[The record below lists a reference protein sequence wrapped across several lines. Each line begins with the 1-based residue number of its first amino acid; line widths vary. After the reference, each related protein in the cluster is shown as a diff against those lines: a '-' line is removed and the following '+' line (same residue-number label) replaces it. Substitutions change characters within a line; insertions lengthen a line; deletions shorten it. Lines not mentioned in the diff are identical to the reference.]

1 MINTQ
6 KILLAGAIVLLLL
19 TASLAINQAE
29 AKDNAKQSKLKAIK
43 KINDKNKTFVLGGGI
58 AIEQGEDKPYKS
70 SMKLKFTESNTED
83 TGVTVKEGKIVIN
96 DEGSPV
102 RYPVMAD
109 SWNIELDASGF
120 SADGYSQD
128 SDGIMYKVSLEG
140 EYLRDTSH
148 GKLYLVKGEFSEDA
162 SDGEVYELHYIVLFM
177 DAASQSAKLASNN
190 N

>member
-1 MINTQ
+1 MTTQ
-6 KILLAGAIVLLLL
+6 KILLASATMLLLL
-19 TASLAINQAE
+19 TATLAINQAE
-29 AKDNAKQSKLKAIK
+29 AKDNAKEPKLRAIK
-43 KINDKNKTFVLGGGI
+43 VNDKNKTFVLGGGI

-70 SMKLKFTESNTED
+70 SMKLKFTESGTEG

-102 RYPVMAD
+102 RYPVIAD
-109 SWNIELDASGF
+109 RFHIEMNASGF

-128 SDGIMYKVSLEG
+128 SDGITYKVFLEG

-148 GKLYLVKGEFSEDA
+148 GKLYLVEGEFSEDA
-162 SDGEVYELHYIVLFM
+162 SDGEVYELHYIALFM
-177 DAASQSAKLASNN
+177 DAASQAAKVSSNN